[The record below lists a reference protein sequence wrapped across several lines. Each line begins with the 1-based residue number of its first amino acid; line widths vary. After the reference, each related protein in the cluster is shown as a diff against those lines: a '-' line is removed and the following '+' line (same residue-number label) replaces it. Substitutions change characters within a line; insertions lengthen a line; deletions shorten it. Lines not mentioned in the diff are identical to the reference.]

1 MDSILFY
8 ITYLLGSYILGSVLI
23 GELICRAKGIDI
35 RKLGTGNPGTA
46 NIWREVGSKYG
57 VAVFVLD
64 VLKGV
69 LVTLPLALLNAE
81 LIWIAAAMVCTLG
94 GQFFPIFFKF
104 RGNTGMAVLFGTS
117 AGLVPFGAL
126 IGAPV
131 LISMFIMTKNSGW
144 SGAVFFAVCG
154 ISGAFIYADDWQWL
168 GVVYLL
174 LGSVLVFVKQHFQYS
189 GGSNTR
195 VQHPV

>member
-1 MDSILFY
+1 M
-8 ITYLLGSYILGSVLI
+8 LI

-46 NIWREVGSKYG
+46 NIWREVGYKYG
-57 VAVFVLD
+57 IAVFALD

-69 LVTLPLALLNAE
+69 SVTLPLALLNVE
-81 LIWIAAAMVCTLG
+81 LVWIAATMICTLT
-94 GQFFPIFFKF
+94 GQFLPVFFKF

-131 LISMFIMTKNSGW
+131 LILMFIMSKNSGW
-144 SGAVFFAVCG
+144 SGAVFFLMCG
-154 ISGAFIYADDWQWL
+154 ISGVFIYADDWEWL
-168 GVVYLL
+168 GVIYLM
-174 LGSVLVFVKQHFQYS
+174 LGSVLVFVKQHLQYS
-189 GGSNTR
+189 GGSSR
-195 VQHPV
+195 E